1 MKEEKAM
8 RGQCNVDQ
16 ASVTFHKI
24 FFASSLTLSVLAV
37 PVICQM

>member
-16 ASVTFHKI
+16 ARITFQKTVL
-24 FFASSLTLSVLAV
+24 LTVLSVLSL